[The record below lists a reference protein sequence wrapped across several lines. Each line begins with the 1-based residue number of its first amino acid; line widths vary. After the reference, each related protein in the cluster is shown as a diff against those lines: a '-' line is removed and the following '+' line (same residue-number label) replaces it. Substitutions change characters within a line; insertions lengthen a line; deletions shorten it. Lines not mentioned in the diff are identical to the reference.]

1 MFKIIRAC
9 VFVLLLACATQ
20 AGEMQNGA
28 PQPPP
33 PAPSTATAQ
42 EEAMTMAVMEEEGE
56 GDLSNSVSDTLT
68 EAALS
73 VLGNVLALL

>member
-1 MFKIIRAC
+1 MFKIIRVC
-9 VFVLLLACATQ
+9 VFVLLLARATQ
-20 AGEMQNGA
+20 AGEMQNGT

-33 PAPSTATAQ
+33 PPAASSETVQ
-42 EEAMTMAVMEEEGE
+42 EEATTTEEGE
-56 GDLSNSVSDTLT
+56 GDLSNGVSDTLT

>member
-9 VFVLLLACATQ
+9 LLVLVLACSAR

-28 PQPPP
+28 PQPTPLP
-33 PAPSTATAQ
+33 VTTEPVP
-42 EEAMTMAVMEEEGE
+42 EEPLTTETEDDQTF
-56 GDLSNSVSDTLT
+56 DLADTLT

-73 VLGNVLALL
+73 VLDNVLALL